1 MKILVIFISHKMSLD
16 FTEQVIIFDKYMKEL
31 PHTIEYAGISSF
43 DDFHNYESIIN
54 FKYKM
59 INPKRQITKL
69 SDFLTTYKTNFDYDL
84 FIKVRPE
91 VKLLEQLNL
100 NNLVINAINARAR
113 EYVGPRS
120 IPYGITVGGEGNFK
134 STNGYMF
141 DLNEKHIIIDDIL
154 FIFDKHVVNNDVFF
168 FF

>member
-16 FTEQVIIFDKYMKEL
+16 FIEQVTIFDKYMKEL

-84 FIKVRPE
+84 FINIYYCRFRKKTL
-91 VKLLEQLNL
+91 KLCVLFCEYLRFQR
-100 NNLVINAINARAR
+100 AI
-113 EYVGPRS
+113 
-120 IPYGITVGGEGNFK
+120 K
-134 STNGYMF
+134 
-141 DLNEKHIIIDDIL
+141 
-154 FIFDKHVVNNDVFF
+154 
-168 FF
+168 